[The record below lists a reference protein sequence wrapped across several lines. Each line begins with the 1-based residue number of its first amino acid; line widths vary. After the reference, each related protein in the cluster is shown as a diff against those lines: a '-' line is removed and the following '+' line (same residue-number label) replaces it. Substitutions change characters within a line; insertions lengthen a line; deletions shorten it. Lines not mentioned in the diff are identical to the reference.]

1 LEVLF
6 LGEVVLFAIGRFT
19 TRDWINVLHDL
30 VSVILQ
36 SFLSE

>member
-6 LGEVVLFAIGRFT
+6 FGEVVLFAIGRFT

-30 VSVILQ
+30 VSV
-36 SFLSE
+36 FLSKLLE